1 MQSELLALGAAF
13 ALALGSMFMGELK
26 GRLDPTS
33 VVRWSFVIA
42 TLMTGTAAAIV
53 GGWVTI
59 TPENAIYLAISGFFA
74 MVVAGPAYYA
84 GIFSIGASNALL
96 IFSLNAPIAAFVG
109 FLLFGERFSLKEIVA
124 VALILAGIALAV
136 VFGERRPIEHFPT
149 KWVPV
154 GRKKV
159 LKANNLERRSDS
171 IRSNSA
177 LERGRVAASP
187 ARRAVP
193 WAGIGFAMTAAL
205 GQGLGNVA
213 AKVAMAD
220 AEPFAA
226 MTVRA
231 FVGVVFLWAMLVFP
245 FHRATMHG
253 RADVRSLTLILIGTA
268 IGMGVGMTML
278 MAALTKGDVGIV
290 STLSAMTP
298 VAVLP
303 MVWARTGVAPPW
315 QAWVGAMIAVAGT
328 AVLFGSG
335 CIGEVVCLG

>member
-1 MQSELLALGAAF
+1 MQSELLALGAAI

-42 TLMTGTAAAIV
+42 TLMTGTAAAVV

-59 TPENAIYLAISGFFA
+59 TPENAIYLATSGFFA

-84 GIFSIGASNALL
+84 GIFTIGASNALL
-96 IFSLNAPIAAFVG
+96 IFSLNAPIAAFAG
-109 FLLFGERFSLKEIVA
+109 FLLFGERFSVKEIIA
-124 VALILAGIALAV
+124 VALILAGISLAV
-136 VFGERRPIEHFPT
+136 MFGERRPM
-149 KWVPV
+149 
-154 GRKKV
+154 
-159 LKANNLERRSDS
+159 
-171 IRSNSA
+171 
-177 LERGRVAASP
+177 ERGRGAASP
-187 ARRAVP
+187 AGRIIP
-193 WAGIGFAMTAAL
+193 WAGVGFAMTAAL

-278 MAALTKGDVGIV
+278 MAALTEGEVGIV

-315 QAWVGAMIAVAGT
+315 QAWVGAMVAVAGT